1 MLVLPS
7 ASVASDTVELRLSV
21 WDHPRSKKPLVK
33 AGHRLECGG
42 LLEPPWR
49 LARHVVATGGEDRQ
63 GAPHTHRPSASNS
76 GRPRHARTA
85 YLGTPHSR
93 LNCTAAARL
102 HSAQSCRTG
111 AATVVF
117 FEKQSEMRAKEAIST
132 YCDMPDFRVI
142 YCWLMEAIHKK
153 SSLLD
158 IFKKEGGWSSL
169 I

>member
-1 MLVLPS
+1 MAV
-7 ASVASDTVELRLSV
+7 VAATG
-21 WDHPRSKKPLVK
+21 K

-49 LARHVVATGGEDRQ
+49 LARHVVVTGGEDRQ

-85 YLGTPHSR
+85 YLGTPRSR

-117 FEKQSEMRAKEAIST
+117 FEKQNEKLSSGEPWKQSQHT
-132 YCDMPDFRVI
+132 VI
-142 YCWLMEAIHKK
+142 CLTSGLFIVGLGKPSLKK
-153 SSLLD
+153 QLSLD
-158 IFKKEGGWSSL
+158 IFKKEGGGVQIPFQKL
-169 I
+169 GYFCF